1 MLRIADD
8 EVMKEYKFFIPLTFP
23 LKLGETNIRK
33 LLCDL
38 QPKELEAWK
47 SMYN

>member
-1 MLRIADD
+1 
-8 EVMKEYKFFIPLTFP
+8 MKEYKFFIPLTFP